1 MLKLVKPA
9 VHTTHQDVKNDILEA
24 LKSRDAESDEYAELL
39 SRYKT
44 LCEIEA
50 INKPEPVGIK
60 PWIPAIGN
68 VVGILTMGLL
78 EIKGPAIF
86 TSKAVSLFGGKL
98 LK

>member
-1 MLKLVKPA
+1 MLRLVSSTEHA
-9 VHTTHQDVKNDILEA
+9 THRDVKNELLDA

-50 INKPEPVGIK
+50 INKPERAGLK
-60 PWIPAIGN
+60 AWIPAIGN
-68 VVGILTMGLL
+68 VAGIIVMGVF

-86 TSKAVSLFGGKL
+86 TSKALNLFGGKL